1 MAHEMNPMRDKR
13 FYVFLHRQIPV
24 FIALS
29 LFPGLGYLFLGWLHH
44 ILAPAFIWYLL
55 VIATSLWGYR
65 LYRSFDFDTM
75 SEKARNNWY
84 QCCSW
89 FIYSFFFLWIL
100 IFLLYASQS
109 DTKLHY
115 IAIFTEIGTSVV
127 ASSLL
132 SSDRRLYRPIIF
144 SLMVPLIIYFFF
156 IGVWVGYVLT
166 IFACTLTWVLLYA
179 ANSTHQLLM
188 QANFQA
194 NHDALTGLFNRSFFI
209 THLQQR
215 LNSLKESG
223 DYSYI
228 QLIDLDHFK
237 NVNDSLG
244 HEVGDRL
251 LQNVVTRLRLTI
263 PADCVIARLGGDEFI
278 ITGQSFNNK
287 EACVSAALAISE
299 LLVAKLKETFII
311 GQHHL
316 YISSSIG
323 VSIISGSTANT
334 NANNF
339 IKEADIAMYE
349 VKAKG
354 RDGVFVFNDEISA
367 RIEKYLAIEQH
378 LHAAIINKEITL
390 SYQPQI
396 NREGQV
402 IGVESLARWHS
413 PTLGDVPPDQFIPI
427 AEQTGLI
434 IEFGNHIIAT
444 GFNTLREWHEKGI
457 KLEQFSINLSMRQ
470 LTHQHFFNQLEEQ
483 IKRYLDD
490 ELCHILIF
498 EITESIAAVDV
509 KQVVSVMNK
518 INKFGIRFSMD
529 DFGTGYSSLSYMN
542 QLPLDEIKIDRSFV
556 SAIENNADGKAM
568 IVTILNMAKI
578 FNLNIVAE
586 GVETVDQLNFL
597 LNNDTHIFQGYFYS
611 KALTEEQ
618 FNVYYQHH
626 HKH

>member
-1 MAHEMNPMRDKR
+1 M
-13 FYVFLHRQIPV
+13 
-24 FIALS
+24 
-29 LFPGLGYLFLGWLHH
+29 
-44 ILAPAFIWYLL
+44 
-55 VIATSLWGYR
+55 
-65 LYRSFDFDTM
+65 
-75 SEKARNNWY
+75 
-84 QCCSW
+84 
-89 FIYSFFFLWIL
+89 
-100 IFLLYASQS
+100 
-109 DTKLHY
+109 
-115 IAIFTEIGTSVV
+115 
-127 ASSLL
+127 
-132 SSDRRLYRPIIF
+132 
-144 SLMVPLIIYFFF
+144 
-156 IGVWVGYVLT
+156 
-166 IFACTLTWVLLYA
+166 
-179 ANSTHQLLM
+179 
-188 QANFQA
+188 
-194 NHDALTGLFNRSFFI
+194 
-209 THLQQR
+209 
-215 LNSLKESG
+215 
-223 DYSYI
+223 
-228 QLIDLDHFK
+228 
-237 NVNDSLG
+237 NDSLG

>member
-84 QCCSW
+84 KFCSW
-89 FIYSFFFLWIL
+89 FIYSFFLLWIL